1 MAADAEKKPDAD
13 AAADAPRSTALTR
26 GIACLV
32 HFKDHHDEAMHL
44 TLKITVNPKWFGRH
58 VREALIGPFVD
69 AYNKKKGKDKYDRP
83 IDPFMMRC
91 CAVDGARIEG
101 NEKVGRVILHLSKKR
116 ADKIAELFVAG
127 VHYTS
132 GKWWREEVTPLL
144 EGKPLDPALKDAPEN
159 PALFGSGGEIV
170 ASPPMPRGLSEETGL
185 IAKDRYAPPPPCTN
199 AALATLGD
207 RVHELLKTPEAP
219 YLEVRAAATR
229 WLNTVD
235 SVANALACV
244 DDKGRT
250 LLHNAVSR
258 GDSRLCAQLAAIGD
272 GAMVLA
278 LDAEYTTPIMEA
290 AIAGRTLVLKEI
302 LKAPCVRPQ
311 HLNERNY
318 YCMSALQLCCCDDA
332 QGSPSTAELLVRHG
346 ADVNARCW
354 DKTPLMAAAAS
365 EHYELVQALCEELGA
380 DPMLR
385 NGEMMM
391 AMDYCK
397 TIHTSELLHGFM
409 DGHFLM
415 NKAAPSFVSE
425 DDGKPAHD
433 RFRDGP
439 LPGDDPFEEHGPR
452 YFAWT
457 KEVPLADAFSTLEV
471 DGALLGEFDRRRVA
485 LRRHDRVPVAR
496 DQQHA
501 ARRVDGGGAV
511 LGDDVVDGEARDVDE
526 ARADDADQ
534 RIRGDVRGAVD
545 ERRERRFPVR
555 VRLGPRGVLR
565 QIIDELDE
573 RREGRV

>member
-1 MAADAEKKPDAD
+1 MAADADNKPDAG
-13 AAADAPRSTALTR
+13 AAADAPKSTALTR

-144 EGKPLDPALKDAPEN
+144 EGKPPDPALKDTPEN

-471 DGALLGEFDRRRVA
+471 DGALLGEFEA
-485 LRRHDRVPVAR
+485 
-496 DQQHA
+496 
-501 ARRVDGGGAV
+501 
-511 LGDDVVDGEARDVDE
+511 DGEHAN
-526 ARADDADQ
+526 
-534 RIRGDVRGAVD
+534 
-545 ERRERRFPVR
+545 
-555 VRLGPRGVLR
+555 VLR
-565 QIIDELDE
+565 QNWRRLVLHYHPDKRPPNFDDLPKDDQRKWTGKFHAVQRAYEAVEAHLLYLDRKAENPAYAAPAPTTDEAPTDD
-573 RREGRV
+573 RWC